1 MENDEGTNTDFG
13 VFPTGSTISQQ
24 LNPVEF
30 DTKFF
35 DSMEKSNKWDFLF
48 RNSQNYHSN
57 QSSNMNL
64 LYLPNVVY
72 LCQKWNTL
80 MKSGQRLKIQI
91 SWRKIHLTKCSE

>member
-64 LYLPNVVY
+64 LYL
-72 LCQKWNTL
+72 
-80 MKSGQRLKIQI
+80 SGQRLKIQI